1 MVGIISQEGEKGR
14 RGKGRKN
21 LIDNRDSAVDN
32 RSLRRCGAFSW
43 TAARRKRG
51 VYTTHSVFLVKP
63 TGSGLCIAWE

>member
-32 RSLRRCGAFSW
+32 RFSTSLRRIS
-43 TAARRKRG
+43 
-51 VYTTHSVFLVKP
+51 
-63 TGSGLCIAWE
+63 